1 MCYDL
6 FDWSND
12 FDCKEFPGSST
23 CAGLLDATKLRDPG
37 SAVLDARFLFIP
49 CLALVFGAALTSE
62 SKDLSVSPLYA
73 LQDTPLTG
81 ILCGSEKMDDAFPKL
96 HWVSCVEWGSLGC
109 SSDIGLSKHRPN
121 LSELRNIDRN
131 TRKNTALAWVKRCF
145 AISKNCAFLI
155 FTVAGNNCH
164 HSFLWIWND
173 ICSRWC
179 LCWPDVH
186 YAHHS
191 ICMWTDHHILWC
203 MNVFFADSCAC
214 SVLLRCLHLRISFQV
229 CKNRCSKDMLG
240 SVYRLMTQ
248 VKGQCDV
255 PWSDTA
261 LHQKSSI
268 SIITC
273 PEASGILAVLLTL
286 QIRTMC
292 GWAGYSKV
300 RFL

>member
-1 MCYDL
+1 
-6 FDWSND
+6 
-12 FDCKEFPGSST
+12 
-23 CAGLLDATKLRDPG
+23 
-37 SAVLDARFLFIP
+37 
-49 CLALVFGAALTSE
+49 
-62 SKDLSVSPLYA
+62 
-73 LQDTPLTG
+73 
-81 ILCGSEKMDDAFPKL
+81 MDDAFPKL

-121 LSELRNIDRN
+121 LSKLRNIDRN
-131 TRKNTALAWVKRCF
+131 TPKNTALAWVKRCF

-155 FTVAGNNCH
+155 FTVARNNCQ
-164 HSFLWIWND
+164 HSFYVLSMNLEW

-179 LCWPDVH
+179 LCWPDVR
-186 YAHHS
+186 
-191 ICMWTDHHILWC
+191 
-203 MNVFFADSCAC
+203 
-214 SVLLRCLHLRISFQV
+214 LLRCLHLRISFQV
-229 CKNRCSKDMLG
+229 CKNRCSKDMPG

-268 SIITC
+268 SIITG

-300 RFL
+300 RILYN